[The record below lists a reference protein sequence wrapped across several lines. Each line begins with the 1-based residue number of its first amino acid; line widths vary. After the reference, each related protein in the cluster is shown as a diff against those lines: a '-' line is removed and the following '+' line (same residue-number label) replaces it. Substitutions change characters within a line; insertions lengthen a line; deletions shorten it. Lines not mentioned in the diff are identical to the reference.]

1 MFQFLDTELTAFYFL
16 INIVNNNNTNMR
28 NSSLNCSGYRD
39 CQDSVV
45 SWIFFLIGLIAT
57 FAIRVVTVLMH
68 LEPIYGKIA
77 WYIGVIG
84 FFLFFV
90 YKFKVGHARAKRIE
104 ESGLSE
110 KISKNEPLDCNDYT
124 LINSILCGLGSKK
137 ERINYFFIFFLSAVA
152 IVLAI
157 YMDFLK

>member
-1 MFQFLDTELTAFYFL
+1 MENKKSIKNEPLSC
-16 INIVNNNNTNMR
+16 N
-28 NSSLNCSGYRD
+28 GYRD
-39 CQDSVV
+39 CQDSAI
-45 SWIFFLIGLIAT
+45 SWIFFLIGLVAT

-77 WYIGVIG
+77 WYVGVIG

-90 YKFKVGHARAKRIE
+90 YKFKVGHARARRIE

-110 KISKNEPLDCNDYT
+110 KISKNEPLDCNDYA

-157 YMDFLK
+157 YMDFFK